1 MKLSDLLL
9 GIFFLFPFALNAQSL
24 KERIEAFKEKRQEKI
39 AVTDKFQISGPV
51 LSYGSLQD
59 HRISPLIYPGPGAG
73 IYWTTFKITPEWTTI
88 YDLRLQY
95 NHLQGPSTL
104 NSQFRNPHGRLE
116 SNFLRHLK
124 NDSWAAGGGI
134 SMEYFANFYGKLEND
149 AFHGDGFVS
158 LNATASYT
166 EEFRL
171 LKRDAWLRSSITIPF
186 FSYIN
191 RIPDY
196 NIGGVEHI
204 FSGPFS
210 YRRVGLKTE
219 LIKMM
224 KHSEENRVSIS
235 YEWDFWH
242 WKNEEEGLPVRVG
255 NHRIRIGFWLKRM

>member
-1 MKLSDLLL
+1 MKLRNLLL
-9 GIFFLFPFALNAQSL
+9 IILLLFPFISNAQSI
-24 KERIEAFKEKRQEKI
+24 KERIEAFKERRQEKI
-39 AVTDKFQISGPV
+39 AVTDKYQVSGPV
-51 LSYGSLQD
+51 LSYGRLQD
-59 HRISPLIYPGPGAG
+59 QRISPLIYPGPGAG
-73 IYWTTFKITPEWTTI
+73 IYWTIFKITPDWTTTH
-88 YDLRLQY
+88 DLRLQY

-104 NSQFRNPHGRLE
+104 NSQFRSPQGRLQ
-116 SNFLRHLK
+116 SNYLHHFR

-134 SMEYFANFYGKLEND
+134 SGEYTANFYSKLEND
-149 AFHGDGFVS
+149 SFHGDGVVS
-158 LNATASYT
+158 LNAVASYT
-166 EEFRL
+166 EGFPL
-171 LKRDAWLRSSITIPF
+171 LKRDAWFRSSLIIPV

-204 FSGPFS
+204 FVGPGS
-210 YRRVGLKTE
+210 YRRAGFKAE

-242 WKNEEEGLPVRVG
+242 LRNKEEGLPVRVG